1 MTEAAPPEVDAPTSH
16 RRPNFRRRRW
26 VVGILAFLL
35 VLLLAA
41 IGLYWHLNSNIRS
54 TDITRGGATNG
65 DLTKAQPLNFLVLGS
80 DTRSSSEDC
89 KIGGGCSS
97 ASATASNGSAATGNA
112 DVEMLVHLSADR
124 THAQT
129 VSIPRDT
136 VVDIPE
142 CTDPSTGQT
151 VAAHRARINSSMN
164 YGPECTVATVH
175 QLTGLPIAHLA
186 VIDFAGVVTM
196 SNAIGGVNVC
206 VDNDVYDPY
215 SHLKLKKGSHTLQGQ
230 AALQFLRTRHAFGD
244 GSDLGRTGAQHLFL
258 SAMQRKMTSAST
270 LVNPVTAYKLA
281 DAATK
286 AVTVDKGLDSVTQ
299 LVEAAYQFGKVP
311 NSGSQMLTMPTI
323 PNPANTA
330 EVLPAGSAQQVWD
343 ALAADRPVGSSSG
356 SSSSG
361 SSSPGSGSAGSA
373 SSSSAASS
381 SPSDSSSAAS
391 ASGPSPSPVNA
402 QENTGCAQVSTLNS
416 VTVNGVLMTPTE
428 AYAATPQIADS
439 AP

>member
-1 MTEAAPPEVDAPTSH
+1 MTEAIPQSPDAPTPH
-16 RRPNFRRRRW
+16 RRPNYRRRRW

-164 YGPECTVATVH
+164 YGPDCTVATVH

-286 AVTVDKGLDSVTQ
+286 AVTVDKGWTAS
-299 LVEAAYQFGKVP
+299 P
-311 NSGSQMLTMPTI
+311 NWSRRHTSSARFPTPAPRCSPCPRSPTRPTPPRCRRPARLSRSGTRWRRT
-323 PNPANTA
+323 
-330 EVLPAGSAQQVWD
+330 GRSARRPGRRRPGHHHPGRR
-343 ALAADRPVGSSSG
+343 RPVRDL
-356 SSSSG
+356 
-361 SSSPGSGSAGSA
+361 PDPLARHRPA
-373 SSSSAASS
+373 RVRRATRVQPPALQ
-381 SPSDSSSAAS
+381 ARAR
-391 ASGPSPSPVNA
+391 VR
-402 QENTGCAQVSTLNS
+402 STPRR
-416 VTVNGVLMTPTE
+416 TP
-428 AYAATPQIADS
+428 AVPR
-439 AP
+439 